1 MKKVYLI
8 LGASADIGMAFIR
21 SAAEKDADAV
31 FYAHYRTMNDKLH
44 TLQKNLA
51 GRCHLLQADLSK
63 AEEVT
68 ALIRKIAEAPT
79 HILHL
84 PASRIQYMRFRQI
97 NAEDLKREMQIEVY
111 SLLNILQTFLPQM
124 AKAKCGRVVAV
135 ATSCTVGIPPKFL
148 GAYTIAKYA
157 LLGLIKSAAAEYVEK
172 GIHINALS
180 PNMVETKFLA
190 HVDSRVVEM
199 TAQERL
205 QGRNL
210 SLREVVTGINY
221 LFDEDNPMC
230 GGNLVV

>member
-1 MKKVYLI
+1 
-8 LGASADIGMAFIR
+8 
-21 SAAEKDADAV
+21 
-31 FYAHYRTMNDKLH
+31 
-44 TLQKNLA
+44 
-51 GRCHLLQADLSK
+51 
-63 AEEVT
+63 
-68 ALIRKIAEAPT
+68 
-79 HILHL
+79 
-84 PASRIQYMRFRQI
+84 
-97 NAEDLKREMQIEVY
+97 
-111 SLLNILQTFLPQM
+111 M

-135 ATSCTVGIPPKFL
+135 VTSCTVGIPPKFL

-172 GIHINALS
+172 GVHINALS